1 MKRVNVIRLLVVA
14 LLFGAVGTTEAFNVV
29 IDAGHGGKDPGACG
43 ALTTEKALNLA
54 VAQRLNK
61 MIKDSCEDVKVYM
74 TRSTDVF
81 LTLQER
87 ADFVNKHNADLFICI
102 HANSAENKKMNGA
115 ETYTLGLHKL
125 DSNFDVAKRE
135 NSVIML
141 EDNYQ
146 TKYQG
151 FDPNSVESY
160 IMFEFMQDSYLDKS
174 LQFASLV
181 QDQLSGTCARADRGV
196 RQAGFWV
203 LHKSACPSVLVEMGF
218 VSNAEEEK
226 YLVSEKGKQETAT
239 AIYNAFVAYK
249 NSLDKK
255 SATVALATSEE
266 NKETEETRTEEK
278 KNTETQKATAQKSV
292 GKATEPKKQ
301 GQKKEEAQQKAEQK
315 KEEVQQ
321 KAEQKKEDVQQK
333 AEQKKEEQTAQTKED
348 SQKPKPVYRVQ
359 IFSVTQELKANDASF
374 KGLKG
379 CKYTKDGKYLKYTYG
394 EEESYEEIK
403 KVRDEL
409 QKKFKDCFIVAFLDG
424 KQIYVKDA
432 LKMTE

>member
-1 MKRVNVIRLLVVA
+1 MNKPVLTITLILSLL
-14 LLFGAVGTTEAFNVV
+14 LAVGQTVSAFNVV

-61 MIKDSCEDVKVYM
+61 LLKDSCKDVNVYM
-74 TRSTDVF
+74 TRTTDVF

-87 ADFVNKHNADLFICI
+87 ANFVNKHNADLFICI

-146 TKYQG
+146 TTYQG

-181 QDQLSGTCARADRGV
+181 QQQLSGKCERADRGV

-218 VSNAEEEK
+218 VSNPDEEK
-226 YLVSEKGKQETAT
+226 YLVSEKGKQQTAE
-239 AIYNAFVAYK
+239 AIYEAFVAYK
-249 NSLDKK
+249 NSLEKKSQSVAKSSKEDDEKAVEEQPKEQKKQDTKKADTKKTDKK
-255 SATVALATSEE
+255 QAEQKKSD
-266 NKETEETRTEEK
+266 EK
-278 KNTETQKATAQKSV
+278 KQAEQKKSDNKTTEAKADKQPSQPKQTAQPAQVK
-292 GKATEPKKQ
+292 
-301 GQKKEEAQQKAEQK
+301 QKKEEK
-315 KEEVQQ
+315 
-321 KAEQKKEDVQQK
+321 
-333 AEQKKEEQTAQTKED
+333 
-348 SQKPKPVYRVQ
+348 KPVFRVQ
-359 IFSVTQELKANDASF
+359 IFSVTKELKAGDASF

-394 EEESYEEIK
+394 EEQSYEKIK

-424 KQIYVKDA
+424 EQIYVKDA
-432 LKMTE
+432 LKMIKDK

>member
-1 MKRVNVIRLLVVA
+1 MNKPVLTITLILSLL
-14 LLFGAVGTTEAFNVV
+14 LAVGQTVSAFNVV

-61 MIKDSCEDVKVYM
+61 LLKDSCKDVNVYM
-74 TRSTDVF
+74 TRTTDVF

-87 ADFVNKHNADLFICI
+87 ANFVNKHNADLFICI

-146 TKYQG
+146 TTYQG

-181 QDQLSGTCARADRGV
+181 QQQLSANCSRADRGV

-218 VSNAEEEK
+218 ISNPDEEK
-226 YLVSEKGKQETAT
+226 YLVSELGKQQIAT
-239 AIYNAFVAYK
+239 AIYNAFLAYK

-255 SATVALATSEE
+255 SATMASAAAEE
-266 NKETEETRTEEK
+266 GDKVEEKPADTKNVETAKTDKKKSDNKKTEPKKSDTKKAEVKQNAETKKTDQKAEVK
-278 KNTETQKATAQKSV
+278 KNTET
-292 GKATEPKKQ
+292 KKP
-301 GQKKEEAQQKAEQK
+301 EQKAEIK
-315 KEEVQQ
+315 PHAK
-321 KAEQKKEDVQQK
+321 
-333 AEQKKEEQTAQTKED
+333 
-348 SQKPKPVYRVQ
+348 SPKPVFRVQ
-359 IFSVTQELKANDASF
+359 IFSVTSELKAGDPSF

-379 CKYTKDGKYLKYTYG
+379 CKYTKDGKFLKYTYG
-394 EEESYEEIK
+394 EETSYDEIK
-403 KVRDEL
+403 KVRDTL
-409 QKKFKDCFIVAFLDG
+409 LPKFKDCFIVAFLDG

-432 LKMTE
+432 LKMIQ

>member
-1 MKRVNVIRLLVVA
+1 MKTYISKILILSAMLLLPLA
-14 LLFGAVGTTEAFNVV
+14 QLSAFNVV

-43 ALTTEKALNLA
+43 SLTTEKALNLA
-54 VAQRLNK
+54 VSQRLAK
-61 MIKDSCEDVKVYM
+61 LIKDSCSDVNVYM
-74 TRSTDVF
+74 TRTTDVF

-87 ADFVNKHNADLFICI
+87 ANFVNKHNADLFICI

-160 IMFEFMQDSYLDKS
+160 IMFEFMQDSYLDRS

-181 QDQLSGTCARADRGV
+181 QQQLSSSCGRMDRGV

-218 VSNAEEEK
+218 ISNPDEEK
-226 YLVSEKGKQETAT
+226 YLASDKGKQETAT
-239 AIYNAFVAYK
+239 AIFNAFLAYK
-249 NSLDKK
+249 SSVDKK
-255 SATVALATSEE
+255 Q
-266 NKETEETRTEEK
+266 ET
-278 KNTETQKATAQKSV
+278 TQKATAETTETKKDVKTETKNDTKKEVKKDTKSAGTTSTQTSPKPQAKSEQKSEQKSNQKSEQKSV
-292 GKATEPKKQ
+292 SPSP
-301 GQKKEEAQQKAEQK
+301 
-315 KEEVQQ
+315 
-321 KAEQKKEDVQQK
+321 
-333 AEQKKEEQTAQTKED
+333 TA
-348 SQKPKPVYRVQ
+348 KPVYRVQ
-359 IFSVTQELKANDASF
+359 IFSVTTELKAGDPSF

-379 CKYTKDGKYLKYTYG
+379 CKYTKDGKFLKYTYG
-394 EEESYEEIK
+394 EETNYDEIK
-403 KVRDEL
+403 KVREQL
-409 QKKFKDCFIVAFLDG
+409 LPKFKDCFIVAFLDG

-432 LKMTE
+432 LKMSNNN

>member
-1 MKRVNVIRLLVVA
+1 MKLKTTI
-14 LLFGAVGTTEAFNVV
+14 LLFLVLLFAGSAFAFNVV

-61 MIKDSCEDVKVYM
+61 LIKDSCADVKVFL

-87 ADFVNKHNADLFICI
+87 ANFVNKHNADLFICI
-102 HANSAENKKMNGA
+102 HANASENKNQNGA

-181 QDQLSGTCARADRGV
+181 QDQLSGLCARADRGV

-203 LHKSACPSVLVEMGF
+203 LYKSACPSVLVEMGF
-218 VSNAEEEK
+218 VSNPDEEK
-226 YLVSEKGKQETAT
+226 YLVSEEGKRQTAE
-239 AIYNAFVAYK
+239 AIYNAFAAYK
-249 NSLDKK
+249 RSLENKK
-255 SATVALATSEE
+255 QRVETAAVVDTVKPAEPSQTSENTVASDKSKKKAKSS
-266 NKETEETRTEEK
+266 
-278 KNTETQKATAQKSV
+278 KNT
-292 GKATEPKKQ
+292 KKQ
-301 GQKKEEAQQKAEQK
+301 
-315 KEEVQQ
+315 EEVATP
-321 KAEQKKEDVQQK
+321 K
-333 AEQKKEEQTAQTKED
+333 AQTTP
-348 SQKPKPVYRVQ
+348 QPVFRVQ
-359 IFSVTQELKANDASF
+359 IFSVTSELKPGDPSF

-379 CKYTKDGKYLKYTYG
+379 CKYTKDGKFFKYTYG
-394 EEESYEEIK
+394 EETDYEKIK
-403 KVRDEL
+403 QVRDSV
-409 QKKFKDCFIVAFLDG
+409 QQKFKDCFITAFLDG
-424 KQIYVKDA
+424 EQILVRDA
-432 LKMTE
+432 LKSNK